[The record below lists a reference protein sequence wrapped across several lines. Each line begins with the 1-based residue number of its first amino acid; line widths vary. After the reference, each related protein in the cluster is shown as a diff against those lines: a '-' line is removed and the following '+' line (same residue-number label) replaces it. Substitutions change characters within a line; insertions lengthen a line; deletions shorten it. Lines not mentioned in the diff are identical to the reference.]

1 MIDPKARVLAFSGIH
16 NFRDY
21 GGYAARDGHLK
32 RRLLWRSGHHAEATA
47 DDLEKVHALNLA
59 TVIDLRGDSERASS
73 PCLRHSRFDAKV
85 LFHPGETASVK
96 GKAVHEESSGEV
108 RTAADAHAAMVRLYA
123 SMPWRPVL
131 VGTYRLYF
139 DALAQESGASD
150 PGPSLLHCL
159 AGKDRTGLAAA
170 LTHHLLGV
178 HPDDAMADYLLTNS
192 AGNLER
198 RIEAGARHVRSG
210 FGRDMDIDAVRTLMS
225 VDAEFL
231 ETALAAIRERHGS
244 ISAYADAVLGVTPE
258 LISRME
264 RNLVE

>member
-1 MIDPKARVLAFSGIH
+1 MLDPQTRIIAFSGIH

-21 GGYAARDGHLK
+21 GAYAARDGRLK
-32 RRLLWRSGHHAEATA
+32 RGLLWRSGHHAEATG

-59 TVIDLRGDSERASS
+59 TVIDLRGDSERAGS
-73 PCLRHSRFDAKV
+73 PCLRHSRFEAIV
-85 LFHPGETASVK
+85 LFHPGETASAH
-96 GKAVHEESSGEV
+96 GKAVHEESADEV
-108 RTAADAHAAMVRLYA
+108 RTAADAHRAMVRLYA

-139 DALAQESGASD
+139 EALAGDSGA
-150 PGPSLLHCL
+150 SLLHCL

-198 RIEAGARHVRSG
+198 RVEAGARHVRSG
-210 FGRDMDIDAVRTLMS
+210 FGRHMDMDAVRTLMS

-231 ETALAAIRERHGS
+231 DTAFAAICERHGS
-244 ISAYADAVLGVTPE
+244 IEAYASEVLGVTPGTVQR
-258 LISRME
+258 ISR
-264 RNLVE
+264 NLIA

>member
-1 MIDPKARVLAFSGIH
+1 MAKPEDRVIAFTGIH

-21 GGYAARDGHLK
+21 GGYAARDGQLK
-32 RRLLWRSGHHAEATA
+32 RGVLWRSGHHAEATA
-47 DDLEKVHALNLA
+47 DDLEQVHALGLA
-59 TVIDLRGDSERASS
+59 TVIDLRGDSERAGS
-73 PCLRHSRFDAKV
+73 PCLRHSQFEAKV
-85 LFHPGETASVK
+85 LFHPGETASAQ
-96 GKAVHEESSGEV
+96 GKAVHEEAADEV

-139 DALAQESGASD
+139 DALASD
-150 PGPSLLHCL
+150 DGSSLLHCL

-192 AGNLER
+192 AGNIER

-210 FGRDMDIDAVRTLMS
+210 FGRDMDMDAVRTLMS

-231 ETALAAIRERHGS
+231 DTAFAAIRAQHGS
-244 ISAYADAVLGVTPE
+244 IEAYAEDVLGVSPE
-258 LISRME
+258 MTERMS